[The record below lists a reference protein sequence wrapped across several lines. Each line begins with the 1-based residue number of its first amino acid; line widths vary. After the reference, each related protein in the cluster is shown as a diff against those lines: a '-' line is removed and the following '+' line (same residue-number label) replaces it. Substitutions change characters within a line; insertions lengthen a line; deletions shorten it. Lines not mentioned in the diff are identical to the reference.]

1 MTWSRRISGWS
12 PALGRDTQ
20 DTPRRLRLNPEAFRA
35 DHSMGSRSP
44 RPGRLRQANRGD
56 GLGENILETTE
67 TEPFNQ
73 SVLFRTVGLLVGASL
88 MGVLYLAR
96 PHGSDYDLHLI
107 IQAAALTTVTV
118 IATVFL
124 PWRRLPGLVRIT
136 PPLVFLAAAYL
147 AMEAT
152 GGAASA
158 YGQLVLLPIVWLA
171 VYGTATEL
179 TTGLL
184 GVTLAL
190 VAPVLIPGSDREQ
203 WRRTF
208 LLIGSA
214 AGVGFLVQMFFAQLR
229 EHTGRLS
236 ILALTDHL
244 TGVANR
250 RAWDEWMERAV
261 DFVRGT
267 GRPLCVVVLDVDD
280 FKSFNDR
287 FGHLAGDRFLKEITA
302 KWQGQLRQSD
312 LLARLGGDEFG
323 VLLTSC
329 TPEAAYGIVERLR
342 RDMPSGW
349 TCSAGIAPLHEGESA
364 FELLGR
370 ADQALYRAKDS
381 GRDRI
386 VMDGADGPVE
396 SPRRDARADEGARL
410 ESV

>member
-1 MTWSRRISGWS
+1 M
-12 PALGRDTQ
+12 
-20 DTPRRLRLNPEAFRA
+20 
-35 DHSMGSRSP
+35 
-44 RPGRLRQANRGD
+44 
-56 GLGENILETTE
+56 GENILETTE